1 MELTIIILYLLAIF
15 GVGIY
20 CNKFNKGLDDYLVA
34 GRRLGV
40 GLATGTLVATYFGGG
55 YVIGVGGEAFSTG
68 LSAYWSPIAG
78 GLGILAVCLILKKM
92 EGMKLYTV
100 TEIVERRYICNASD
114 DGGDG
119 HGNHPDYLHDRGGA
133 QKCIRRN
140 GRSCCDWS
148 RLPVCRSLSR
158 RSAAP

>member
-55 YVIGVGGEAFSTG
+55 YVIVT
-68 LSAYWSPIAG
+68 LM
-78 GLGILAVCLILKKM
+78 KKKFVDSLHWID
-92 EGMKLYTV
+92 ESHC
-100 TEIVERRYICNASD
+100 RRS
-114 DGGDG
+114 G
-119 HGNHPDYLHDRGGA
+119 HSGRLPDS
-133 QKCIRRN
+133 QEN
-140 GRSCCDWS
+140 GRHEALHRDGN
-148 RLPVCRSLSR
+148 RRASLQ
-158 RSAAP
+158 

>member
-55 YVIGVGGEAFSTG
+55 YVIGVGGEAFST
-68 LSAYWSPIAG
+68 SSIS
-78 GLGILAVCLILKKM
+78 
-92 EGMKLYTV
+92 MKGV
-100 TEIVERRYICNASD
+100 
-114 DGGDG
+114 
-119 HGNHPDYLHDRGGA
+119 
-133 QKCIRRN
+133 
-140 GRSCCDWS
+140 
-148 RLPVCRSLSR
+148 
-158 RSAAP
+158 AAETTYSGVSMLR